1 MRTVSLLA
9 LSLLVLT
16 GCSRRE
22 PAATDT
28 ANPAPVSVRTA
39 AAERATVTRWLEV
52 PATVRPAERATL
64 AAKVTGRVA
73 ELRVA
78 LGDRVAAG
86 DLLIRIDAPEIQA
99 RVAQARASATET
111 ARTAAQEA
119 TLATQGV
126 STAEAAR
133 LARDRADFAA
143 AALSEAEAMLEHTE
157 VRAAFDGVITARHV
171 RPGDLAAPG
180 LPLLAL
186 ESTTRLRAES
196 HLPETASQDLRLGD
210 ELTLLGED
218 GTRFTGRVEE
228 FSPAANPATRTREV
242 SLALPADAVRSGQ
255 YLRVRVAMEHE
266 SAVLVPA
273 AAVQRFGQM
282 ERVFLVENGRA
293 VLRLV
298 RTGGTEDGR
307 TEILAGLNGGE
318 IVLSAPP
325 AGLREGAPVTPAS

>member
-9 LSLLVLT
+9 LSLLVLA
-16 GCSRRE
+16 GCSRRD
-22 PAATDT
+22 PAAVTDN
-28 ANPAPVSVRTA
+28 AAAPVAVGTA
-39 AAERATVTRWLEV
+39 TAERATVTRWLEV

-86 DLLIRIDAPEIQA
+86 NLLIRIDAPEIQA

-111 ARTAAQEA
+111 ARTATQEA
-119 TLATQGV
+119 ALATQGV
-126 STAEAAR
+126 STTEAAR

-143 AALSEAEAMLEHTE
+143 AALREAEAMLAHTE
-157 VRAAFDGVITARHV
+157 LRAAFDGVITARHV
-171 RPGDLAAPG
+171 RAGDLAAPG
-180 LPLLAL
+180 LPLLTL
-186 ESTTRLRAES
+186 ESTARLRAET
-196 HLPETASQDLRLGD
+196 HLPETASQNLRLGD
-210 ELTLLGED
+210 ELTLLGEN
-218 GTRFTGRVEE
+218 GARFTGRVEE
-228 FSPAANPATRTREV
+228 FSPAADPATRTREV
-242 SLALPADAVRSGQ
+242 SLALPADTVRSGQ
-255 YLRVRVAMEHE
+255 YLRVRVATQREE
-266 SAVLVPA
+266 AVLVPA
-273 AAVQRFGQM
+273 TAVQRFGQV

-307 TEILAGLNGGE
+307 TEILAGLDGGE
-318 IVLSAPP
+318 TVLSAPP